1 MKNMKRISKY
11 NEFNEKYVNNVHE
24 VSIELVD
31 FEGTK
36 FNIRGDN
43 SIFTQDE
50 IEMIIEDFMQIANSY
65 DIKLFWQY
73 GDYSDQDYFD
83 YDFYKINLYRREGE
97 FRSSQGGGNL
107 LIQLFISELAD
118 DILDDLSSFKS
129 QIENNGFKVDIKKE
143 VKEEYKTD
151 YEKFEFTYIEIDI
164 HK

>member
-31 FEGTK
+31 FKGTK

-50 IEMIIEDFMQIANSY
+50 IETIIEDFTPVANSY

-83 YDFYKINLYRREGE
+83 YDFYQINLYRREGE
-97 FRSSQGGGNL
+97 FRTGQGGGNL

-129 QIENNGFKVDIKKE
+129 QIENHGFKVDIRKE
-143 VKEEYKTD
+143 VKQETKPD
-151 YEKFEFTYIEIDI
+151 SGKFEFTYIEIDV